1 MELLSSSGKNFRSAG
16 ETNRYGQIPSLN
28 PLFIGTGG
36 VFAIPTAA
44 NIQIT
49 KKEEQPRAQEHIKI
63 GINDLNEK
71 IFALRNFYEINKEY
85 IELQL
90 TNKFD

>member
-1 MELLSSSGKNFRSAG
+1 MVSMELVSASGKNFRSAG

-44 NIQIT
+44 TI
-49 KKEEQPRAQEHIKI
+49 R
-63 GINDLNEK
+63 
-71 IFALRNFYEINKEY
+71 INKQERGLAEETFKLG
-85 IELQL
+85 IS
-90 TNKFD
+90 NIS